1 MASKQQ
7 KHDHGQR
14 WAIASALIDGA
25 KTLEQ
30 IGDHFRILGR
40 RFGMFYT
47 PLALKEA
54 RMGAFLK
61 PNLHAMQKAGWVV
74 YHDAD
79 QTWELTEKGRQEAEK
94 MLSELKKAGSN
105 FRAMMQPKAV
115 SQITFLAHLI
125 LSLIKFPAAMLSGSV
140 ALLNDALDTA
150 MDALSSVI
158 VYLGIRADKEQL
170 AGFTLL
176 AFMVVTGIYA
186 LWESVSRFIEGSV
199 MQPDW
204 LAFIAV
210 AVSAGLS
217 AILWVYQRYT
227 GVAAGSMPI
236 VAQSVDS
243 RNHLLVAGGVGAS
256 FLASWLGLPVLDL
269 IVGLIIALMILKG
282 AWDLLVDMIQQ
293 QKEGEIDLS
302 GYGFQFFEKHR
313 QRHMI
318 RWFLS
323 EIDRGRIRTREQLEQ
338 EALLSV
344 DFEKIPQLQAFGMAD
359 SNGTRKAASQ
369 TIEQLFEYGY
379 ITEDSR
385 DGNML
390 SLTDKGEKELRHAQK
405 RLRRWHGSMI

>member
-1 MASKQQ
+1 MTSKKQ

-25 KTLEQ
+25 RTLEQ
-30 IGDHFRILGR
+30 IGDHFRILAR

-47 PLALKEA
+47 PVGLKEA
-54 RMGAFLK
+54 RRGAFLK

-79 QTWELTEKGRQEAEK
+79 GTWELTEKGRREAEK
-94 MLSELKKAGSN
+94 MLAELKKAGSK
-105 FRAMMQPKAV
+105 FRSMMQPQSV

-158 VYLGIRADKEQL
+158 VYLGIRSGKEHL
-170 AGFTLL
+170 AGFILL
-176 AFMVVTGIYA
+176 AFMLATGGYA
-186 LWESVSRFIEGSV
+186 LWESATRFIEGTV
-199 MQPDW
+199 MQPDG
-204 LAFIAV
+204 LALVAV

-236 VAQSVDS
+236 ITQSVDS

-256 FLASWLGLPVLDL
+256 FLASYLGLPVLDL
-269 IVGLIIALMILKG
+269 IVGLVIALMILKG
-282 AWDLLVDMIQQ
+282 AWDLLVDMIKQ
-293 QKEGEIDLS
+293 QKEGKIDLS
-302 GYGFQFFEKHR
+302 AYGFQFFEKHR

-318 RWFLS
+318 RWLLS
-323 EIDRGRIRTREQLEQ
+323 EIDRGRIRTREQLDQ
-338 EALLSV
+338 EAALSV
-344 DFEKIPQLQAFGMAD
+344 DFEQIPQLQAFGMAD
-359 SNGTRKAASQ
+359 STGAKKKASQ
-369 TIEQLFEYGY
+369 TVQQLFEEGY
-379 ITEDSR
+379 ISEHSG
-385 DGNML
+385 DGQML
-390 SLTDKGEKELRHAQK
+390 RLTGKGERELKHARK
-405 RLRRWHGSMI
+405 RLRRWHGI